1 MNEGGLDHIGIAV
14 SRIEDLLPFYR
25 DGLKLP
31 VLEEEVVE
39 GQGVRVLKLD
49 AGGTHI
55 ELIEPLNEDSP
66 VAKFIAKKGEGIHH
80 ICFAVPDAS
89 SASKEMA
96 ALGYRP
102 IGDAPKP
109 GASNRMV
116 IFMNPRD
123 AHGVLVELSAP
134 AQDG

>member
-1 MNEGGLDHIGIAV
+1 MSAGGLDHIGIAV
-14 SRIEDLLPFYR
+14 SKIEDVLPVYR

-55 ELIEPLNEDSP
+55 ELIEPLSEESP
-66 VAKFIAKKGEGIHH
+66 VAKFIAKNGEGIHH
-80 ICFAVPDAS
+80 ICFDVADAQT
-89 SASKEMA
+89 AGEEIRA
-96 ALGYRP
+96 QGFRT
-102 IGDAPKP
+102 IGEEARP

-116 IFMNPRD
+116 IFMHPKD
-123 AHGVLVELSAP
+123 AHGVLIELSSP
-134 AQDG
+134 GE